1 MSLSAPPTIDPPGAR
16 ARPRPVSQLDR
27 DTDCSADSAECT
39 FSVGSDGRCGDGSRV
54 FGGRY
59 GAYGALSFSG
69 GISSG
74 F

>member
-1 MSLSAPPTIDPPGAR
+1 M
-16 ARPRPVSQLDR
+16 DR